1 MHTFVLPISRRH
13 TDILELTEAKR
24 HIYQIK

>member
-1 MHTFVLPISRRH
+1 MHTFVLHISRRH

-24 HIYQIK
+24 CICQIK